1 MKRDKRQK
9 TFMRWPLY
17 MTVFL
22 AVMTGVIYAIDPRA
36 GIVAGIATAVYGLAA
51 VAAYTYSR
59 PVVHKELVSFATQY
73 GQIQK
78 RLLKELFIPY
88 ALLDGDGRI
97 LWYNEEFQKI
107 EDPFQSLRTH
117 ASSHCKMETEHF
129 SGCQA

>member
-1 MKRDKRQK
+1 
-9 TFMRWPLY
+9 

-22 AVMTGVIYAIDPRA
+22 AVMTGVIYVIDPRA

-107 EDPFQSLRTH
+107 VGKNGKRGKSV
-117 ASSHCKMETEHF
+117 
-129 SGCQA
+129 SGIFPADNGGIEL

>member
-1 MKRDKRQK
+1 
-9 TFMRWPLY
+9 MRWPLY

-97 LWYNEEFQKI
+97 LWYNE
-107 EDPFQSLRTH
+107 
-117 ASSHCKMETEHF
+117 
-129 SGCQA
+129 

>member
-1 MKRDKRQK
+1 
-9 TFMRWPLY
+9 MRWPLY

-78 RLLKELFIPY
+78 RLLCAFRRRRQ
-88 ALLDGDGRI
+88 DSVV
-97 LWYNEEFQKI
+97 Q
-107 EDPFQSLRTH
+107 
-117 ASSHCKMETEHF
+117 
-129 SGCQA
+129 

>member
-51 VAAYTYSR
+51 VAA
-59 PVVHKELVSFATQY
+59 
-73 GQIQK
+73 
-78 RLLKELFIPY
+78 
-88 ALLDGDGRI
+88 
-97 LWYNEEFQKI
+97 
-107 EDPFQSLRTH
+107 
-117 ASSHCKMETEHF
+117 
-129 SGCQA
+129 